1 MGSTTREGARLAQ
14 ADRGWRLWGP
24 YQAARQ
30 WGTVREDYSADGDAW
45 AAFPFEQASSRAYR
59 WGEDGIAGL
68 CDSHGFLHL
77 ALALWN
83 GHDERL
89 KERFFGLTNAQGN
102 HGEDVKEYWWP
113 LDATPTHSWGGLLYR
128 YPQAAYPYRDLVEQ
142 NAARGRDVREY
153 ELADTGVL
161 DEDRF
166 FDVTVRHAK
175 ADVDDVLVTVE
186 ATNRGPDP
194 ATIHLVPQ
202 LWFRNTWAWGRD
214 DRTPVIEVADAPVG
228 HVLLRAHHDFLGD
241 YELHAQ
247 GEPEVLVCDNETDV
261 VGLWGA
267 ATPTTPY
274 PKNGVERAVVH
285 GDRTATHADGRG
297 TKAGLR
303 WTRELAPGQTTT
315 IRLRL
320 RAARHAAADPFAGF
334 DDVLAAR
341 SAEADEF
348 YAATLPAG
356 TDATDHEIARRAF
369 AGLLWGKQVYRY
381 SVREWLEGDPAQ
393 PAPPPDRRAAGRRN
407 VDWSHLE
414 LADVISMPDDW
425 EYPWFAAWDL
435 AFHAVT
441 LAHIDPAFAK
451 EQLLLMC
458 REWVQ
463 HPAGQLP
470 AYEWEFSDV
479 NPPVHAWAA
488 WQVYLIDGARDRV
501 FLGTVLSKLLL
512 NVSWWL
518 NRKDVA
524 GQDLYTG
531 GFLGMDN
538 ISLFDRS
545 KDVPPG
551 HRLEQS
557 DATSWVAFAFLSML
571 RMAQELARHDPTWEE
586 LATTFL
592 ERFLAIAEATEAF
605 GTSDVRLWDEEDGFF
620 YDVLVDDAG
629 HAERVRVRSL
639 VGLVPLLAVALE
651 PHWVATDL
659 PGYTG
664 RRGWIEE
671 HRADLLSQ
679 CLVTHPDATSAGTLA
694 LVDPGRWRRLLAR
707 LLDPGEFWSDHG
719 VRSLSAAYRPGATDD
734 LAGRMLAIEY
744 DPGASRSGLFGGN
757 SNWRG
762 PVWLPVNA
770 LLVDALH
777 TYADGAGRDL
787 RVELPTG
794 SGRAADLHAVADD
807 LTERLLGL
815 FRPGPDGRR
824 PGDPVDHP
832 GGPLW
837 SHPTFSEYFHG
848 DTGAGLGAS
857 HQTGWTAL
865 VAHLIFE
872 KGRTDGSQGD

>member
-45 AAFPFEQASSRAYR
+45 AAFGFEQASARAYR

-77 ALALWN
+77 SLALWN

-113 LDATPTHSWGGLLYR
+113 LDATPTHSWGSLLYR
-128 YPQAAYPYRDLVEQ
+128 YPQAAYPYRDLVER

-214 DRTPVIEVADAPVG
+214 DRTPVIEVAGAPAG
-228 HVLLRAHHDFLGD
+228 RVLLGAHHDFLGD
-241 YELHAQ
+241 YELHAE
-247 GEPEVLVCDNETDV
+247 GDPEVLVCDNETDV

-267 ATPTTPY
+267 ATPITPY
-274 PKNGVERAVVH
+274 PKNGVERAVVP
-285 GDRTATHADGRG
+285 GDRTATHADGHG

-303 WTRELAPGQTTT
+303 WTRELAPGATTT
-315 IRLRL
+315 VRIRL
-320 RAARHAAADPFAGF
+320 RAARHAATHPFDGF

-341 SAEADEF
+341 SAESDEF
-348 YAATLPAG
+348 YAATLPA
-356 TDATDHEIARRAF
+356 TADATDHEVARRAF

-393 PAPPPDRRAAGRRN
+393 PAPPPERRAAGRRN
-407 VDWSHLE
+407 VDWTHLE

-441 LAHIDPAFAK
+441 LAHVDPAFAK

-488 WQVYLIDGARDRV
+488 CRC
-501 FLGTVLSKLLL
+501 T
-512 NVSWWL
+512 
-518 NRKDVA
+518 
-524 GQDLYTG
+524 
-531 GFLGMDN
+531 
-538 ISLFDRS
+538 
-545 KDVPPG
+545 
-551 HRLEQS
+551 
-557 DATSWVAFAFLSML
+557 
-571 RMAQELARHDPTWEE
+571 
-586 LATTFL
+586 
-592 ERFLAIAEATEAF
+592 
-605 GTSDVRLWDEEDGFF
+605 
-620 YDVLVDDAG
+620 
-629 HAERVRVRSL
+629 
-639 VGLVPLLAVALE
+639 
-651 PHWVATDL
+651 
-659 PGYTG
+659 
-664 RRGWIEE
+664 
-671 HRADLLSQ
+671 
-679 CLVTHPDATSAGTLA
+679 
-694 LVDPGRWRRLLAR
+694 
-707 LLDPGEFWSDHG
+707 
-719 VRSLSAAYRPGATDD
+719 
-734 LAGRMLAIEY
+734 
-744 DPGASRSGLFGGN
+744 
-757 SNWRG
+757 
-762 PVWLPVNA
+762 
-770 LLVDALH
+770 
-777 TYADGAGRDL
+777 
-787 RVELPTG
+787 
-794 SGRAADLHAVADD
+794 
-807 LTERLLGL
+807 
-815 FRPGPDGRR
+815 
-824 PGDPVDHP
+824 
-832 GGPLW
+832 
-837 SHPTFSEYFHG
+837 
-848 DTGAGLGAS
+848 
-857 HQTGWTAL
+857 
-865 VAHLIFE
+865 
-872 KGRTDGSQGD
+872 